1 MRFHPDREFADLI
14 TAGVWEGFRI
24 GFDYGRV
31 ERSQSTSRN
40 MASAYEHPT
49 VVSDYLAEECRK
61 GRVLGPFKHPPVPC
75 LLVSRFG
82 VIQKRGQ
89 PNKWRLIMDL
99 SYPEVSSVNDAIS
112 GEDCSLSYVSVDQI
126 AACVLAL
133 GRGSLLAKSDV
144 KQAYRQV
151 PVHPQDHILL
161 GMSWK
166 GHYYVDALLPFGLRS
181 APLIFSALADAL
193 EWVVRQAG
201 VKYIFHYIDDFI
213 IVGPPG
219 DSQCE
224 EGLRAL
230 QQTAHNLGVV
240 LAEDKTEGPATQ
252 LTILGIEV
260 DSVAMTLCLPVEKL
274 QRLRTLLAEWQGRK
288 SGLRRELE
296 SLVGQLQH
304 ASKVVRAGRCFMRRQ
319 YDLLANTHH
328 FQKHFRV
335 RLNAECQADVE
346 WWVPFCMHW
355 NSVSILRQC
364 QAPQADIHLHSDAS
378 GSWVCGAHWKGL
390 WFQVAWDRLP
400 IADATIAPKE
410 LFPILVVC
418 VCCGVICGGGQRCVP
433 TATTLPWWR

>member
-14 TAGVWEGFRI
+14 TAGVREGFRI
-24 GFDYGRV
+24 GFDYGRID
-31 ERSQSTSRN
+31 RSQSTSRN
-40 MASAYEHPT
+40 MASAYEHSA

-82 VIQKRGQ
+82 VIPKWGQ
-89 PNKWRLIMDL
+89 PNKWRLIVDL
-99 SYPEVSSVNDAIS
+99 SSPEGSSVNDAIS
-112 GEDCSLSYVSVDQI
+112 ADDCSLSLL
-126 AACVLAL
+126 CL
-133 GRGSLLAKSDV
+133 GRSDRGVRPGSWPRLSPGQEWCQTSVL
-144 KQAYRQV
+144 QV
-151 PVHPQDHILL
+151 PVHPQDRILL

-166 GHYYVDALLPFGLRS
+166 GHYYVDASLPFGLRS

-201 VKYIFHYIDDFI
+201 VKYIFHYIDNFI

-224 EGLRAL
+224 EGLLAL

-260 DSVAMTLCLPVEKL
+260 DSVAMTLCLPTEKL

-304 ASKVVRAGRCFMRRQ
+304 ASKVVRTGRCFLRRL

-328 FQKHFRV
+328 FQ
-335 RLNAECQADVE
+335 
-346 WWVPFCMHW
+346 
-355 NSVSILRQC
+355 
-364 QAPQADIHLHSDAS
+364 
-378 GSWVCGAHWKGL
+378 
-390 WFQVAWDRLP
+390 
-400 IADATIAPKE
+400 
-410 LFPILVVC
+410 
-418 VCCGVICGGGQRCVP
+418 
-433 TATTLPWWR
+433 